1 MSQWYPVRKYL
12 VLASIWLSLQVFA
25 LTLVQAQETATSPSP
40 FVFEPAQPVVG
51 TGDEIPLI
59 VSGTQGEVV
68 WITAK
73 GKIIGSG
80 DKVIYQ
86 APKKSGMETITVT
99 DAAGNQQSLT
109 FKVGGFLDLHLS
121 QVLYL
126 FIVGFI
132 GGLVSGFIGSGGAF
146 VLTPAMMSMGVPA
159 IMAVASNMCHKFP
172 KALVGSMK
180 RAKYGQVDLKLG
192 IIMGISAEA
201 GVLVGAHVQTA
212 IKDAFGDVGSNLYV
226 SAVFVVVLAVVGGY
240 VLRDALKL
248 ASSGQQDKENVT
260 KLARW
265 VQSVHIPGTMMYFPS
280 LGTKVSVLFTIP
292 LGFATGML
300 AATIAVGGFIGVPA
314 MIYVLGA
321 PALMASA
328 TELVIAFVMGMGGT
342 IKYAIEGYVDIRLAM
357 IILAGS
363 LFGIQLGAI
372 GTTYVKDYMVKVVMG
387 VIMLLVLFSRGLKI
401 PVYLA
406 SLGYIEPLTEST
418 VYMLDTTSF
427 AMLILALTTGAVI
440 ILYALFKGF
449 TAHAKEQREQAALE
463 IVTPPIEAT
472 PTAASHQLS
481 PMGRFGKIMLVTD
494 GSEFCAGATRE
505 AIRLAQRTDGN
516 LYAMSVAMTNPEY
529 ESLAPQLLAKEKTE
543 ALERLEQVQK
553 QADSAGV
560 ACEVILRHGLD
571 IYPEI
576 IDEAEKGQIDVIV
589 MGRRGK
595 TGLMRLMM
603 GSTTAKVIGH
613 THSSVLVVPR
623 AAQIEG
629 KKILLPVDG
638 SRYSD
643 IAASSAIQVAKHFH
657 ASVSVISVVAGDF
670 KENRRQEAEQ
680 VVQRI
685 QSFMTKEG
693 IKVETQVLIGRS
705 AETIVEFSK
714 NQAVDLI
721 VMGSHGRT
729 GLEKVLM
736 GSVSDR
742 VIGHVDCAVLVVKA

>member
-1 MSQWYPVRKYL
+1 
-12 VLASIWLSLQVFA
+12 
-25 LTLVQAQETATSPSP
+25 
-40 FVFEPAQPVVG
+40 
-51 TGDEIPLI
+51 
-59 VSGTQGEVV
+59 
-68 WITAK
+68 
-73 GKIIGSG
+73 
-80 DKVIYQ
+80 
-86 APKKSGMETITVT
+86 
-99 DAAGNQQSLT
+99 
-109 FKVGGFLDLHLS
+109 
-121 QVLYL
+121 
-126 FIVGFI
+126 
-132 GGLVSGFIGSGGAF
+132 
-146 VLTPAMMSMGVPA
+146 
-159 IMAVASNMCHKFP
+159 
-172 KALVGSMK
+172 
-180 RAKYGQVDLKLG
+180 
-192 IIMGISAEA
+192 
-201 GVLVGAHVQTA
+201 
-212 IKDAFGDVGSNLYV
+212 
-226 SAVFVVVLAVVGGY
+226 
-240 VLRDALKL
+240 
-248 ASSGQQDKENVT
+248 
-260 KLARW
+260 
-265 VQSVHIPGTMMYFPS
+265 
-280 LGTKVSVLFTIP
+280 
-292 LGFATGML
+292 
-300 AATIAVGGFIGVPA
+300 
-314 MIYVLGA
+314 
-321 PALMASA
+321 
-328 TELVIAFVMGMGGT
+328 
-342 IKYAIEGYVDIRLAM
+342 
-357 IILAGS
+357 
-363 LFGIQLGAI
+363 
-372 GTTYVKDYMVKVVMG
+372 
-387 VIMLLVLFSRGLKI
+387 
-401 PVYLA
+401 
-406 SLGYIEPLTEST
+406 
-418 VYMLDTTSF
+418 
-427 AMLILALTTGAVI
+427 
-440 ILYALFKGF
+440 
-449 TAHAKEQREQAALE
+449 
-463 IVTPPIEAT
+463 
-472 PTAASHQLS
+472 
-481 PMGRFGKIMLVTD
+481 MGRFGKIMLVTD

-657 ASVSVISVVAGDF
+657 APVSVISVVASELKD
-670 KENRRQEAEQ
+670 NRRQEAEQ

-693 IKVETQVLIGRS
+693 IHVETQVLTGRA

-729 GLEKVLM
+729 GLERVLM